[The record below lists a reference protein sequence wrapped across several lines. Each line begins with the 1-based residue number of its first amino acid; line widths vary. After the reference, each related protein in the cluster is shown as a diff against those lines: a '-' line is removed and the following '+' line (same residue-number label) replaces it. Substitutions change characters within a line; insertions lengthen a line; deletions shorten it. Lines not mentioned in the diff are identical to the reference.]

1 MLDQYI
7 TLDNIGFDRKYIITL
22 DGKIFN
28 TLTNKEL
35 IGYRNTYRL
44 KDNTG
49 KYRTVSLK
57 SLYRKVFNK
66 EYCIDNIQNLDNELW
81 KPIENTKGKYYI
93 SNMGRIKS
101 LCGYKAKLLTPY
113 NTGKG
118 YLKVRINNKNKS
130 VHILV
135 AQAFIYNDNPQK
147 KITVDHI
154 DGNKKFNVFYNLQWL
169 SLEDNIRKYHRKYN
183 D

>member
-66 EYCIDNIQNLDNELW
+66 EYCTD
-81 KPIENTKGKYYI
+81 
-93 SNMGRIKS
+93 RI
-101 LCGYKAKLLTPY
+101 
-113 NTGKG
+113 
-118 YLKVRINNKNKS
+118 
-130 VHILV
+130 
-135 AQAFIYNDNPQK
+135 
-147 KITVDHI
+147 
-154 DGNKKFNVFYNLQWL
+154 
-169 SLEDNIRKYHRKYN
+169 
-183 D
+183 